1 MDNILNINGIT
12 CAAINSGIK
21 YVQNFSEN
29 LSIKD
34 IKKLDLSIIFLK
46 RGTQTAAVF
55 TKNIFCAAPV
65 LVAKNHL
72 NHTVKALVINSG
84 NANAGTGL
92 LGLQN
97 AYKVCNLVA
106 KELDIKAEQVL
117 PFSTGVIGQLLP
129 MVCFENNISTLVSNL
144 AIDNLS
150 QVAQA
155 IMTTDLVDKVY
166 SEQFKIG
173 DNLITITGFA
183 KGSGMIRPDMA
194 TMLSFIFTD
203 IKATQSELQNC
214 LTQAVNQSFNRIT
227 IDGDTS
233 TNDACTLSATG
244 VSSIKIND
252 CMEKFQQSL
261 NTVTKILAHKIIKD
275 GEGAT
280 KFVEVCVKGGI
291 SVKDCLEVA
300 YTVAHSPLVKTA
312 LFASDANWGR
322 ILAAVGRANIKYLR
336 IEDVSIYLGKVCL
349 IKDGELNVYYTEAQ
363 GEEEMKKSEIVITIE
378 IGKGESTE
386 SVWTTDLSYDYIK
399 INSAYRT

>member
-21 YVQNFSEN
+21 HAQNFSEN

-34 IKKLDLSIIFLK
+34 TKKLDLSIIFLK
-46 RGTQTAAVF
+46 KGTQTAAVF

-72 NHTVKALVINSG
+72 NHAIKALVINSG

-92 LGLQN
+92 VGLKN
-97 AYKVCNLVA
+97 TYKVCDLVA

-129 MVCFENNISTLVSNL
+129 MACFENNISTLVSNL
-144 AIDNLS
+144 AIDNFS

-166 SEQFKIG
+166 SKQFKIG

-203 IKATQSELQNC
+203 IEATQSELQNC

-336 IEDVSIYLGKVCL
+336 IEDVSIYLGKICL
-349 IKDGELNVYYTEAQ
+349 IKAGELNVYYTEAQ
-363 GEEEMKKSEIVITIE
+363 GEAQMKKSEIVITIE
-378 IGKGESTE
+378 IGKGELTE